1 MINVDDVKEII
12 AKIVPEE
19 TGESKLEQINYYDNI
34 LRNIESIF
42 TSIYYDT
49 SKIDSGKDE
58 IIITDKMTITF
69 TTTLNQKNNI
79 NKNLI
84 SINLGECE
92 DLLRNFYNLSK
103 NETLYM
109 KIMSITQDGM
119 KTKKV
124 EYDVYCKLKG
134 ANLIKLN
141 LTVCSNSKISILL
154 PFEITKNIDEY
165 NTSSGYYNDIC
176 YVTTSEEGTDITL
189 KDRKTNYFEDDKIVC
204 QEGCYFSKYDFI
216 NLIANCSCNAKESP
230 PSFADMAINKEKLL
244 YNFRDIKNFLNFNF
258 LFCYKKLFNKKGIL
272 NNYGCYLITIIIL
285 FHILDIFVF
294 YIKQFSSIKMKI
306 KYISYGINKNIKSDT
321 HKSIKNIK
329 SKNRYKNNKNF
340 KNYILTGKSDK
351 KTMITSRLITKKIL
365 NKTNK
370 GKKIIKKNIRIKN
383 SNINNNRKNKSK
395 EIKDVMEFIDEEIN
409 ILPYNLALKYDK
421 RNYCNYYISLLKTK
435 HNLLFSFLNNDYNSR
450 IVKIDLFIIG
460 FAIDYM
466 LNALFYNDD
475 TMHKI
480 YESKGQF
487 DLEVQIPIITYSF
500 LLSMLFHMPLDYLAL
515 PNDDIIT
522 FKQNKSKID
531 LIKRT
536 KYLIK
541 IISIKSFLYFIISF
555 LLLVFIWY
563 YISMFGVIYRNTQI
577 HLLKDTSMSFGLSLI
592 IPFFLYI
599 IPGFFRIPALS
610 NIKNKKECLYN
621 ISKALQW
628 F

>member
-1 MINVDDVKEII
+1 
-12 AKIVPEE
+12 
-19 TGESKLEQINYYDNI
+19 
-34 LRNIESIF
+34 
-42 TSIYYDT
+42 
-49 SKIDSGKDE
+49 
-58 IIITDKMTITF
+58 MT
-69 TTTLNQKNNI
+69 
-79 NKNLI
+79 
-84 SINLGECE
+84 
-92 DLLRNFYNLSK
+92 
-103 NETLYM
+103 
-109 KIMSITQDGM
+109 
-119 KTKKV
+119 
-124 EYDVYCKLKG
+124 
-134 ANLIKLN
+134 A
-141 LTVCSNSKISILL
+141 CSNSKISILL

-230 PSFADMAINKEKLL
+230 LSFADMAINKEKLL

-321 HKSIKNIK
+321 CKSIKNKK
-329 SKNRYKNNKNF
+329 SKNRNKNNKNF

-435 HNLLFSFLNNDYNSR
+435 HNLIFSFFNNDYNSR

-522 FKQNKSKID
+522 FKQNKSKIY

-577 HLLKDTSMSFGLSLI
+577 HLLKDI
-592 IPFFLYI
+592 
-599 IPGFFRIPALS
+599 
-610 NIKNKKECLYN
+610 
-621 ISKALQW
+621 
-628 F
+628 

>member
-1 MINVDDVKEII
+1 
-12 AKIVPEE
+12 
-19 TGESKLEQINYYDNI
+19 
-34 LRNIESIF
+34 
-42 TSIYYDT
+42 
-49 SKIDSGKDE
+49 
-58 IIITDKMTITF
+58 
-69 TTTLNQKNNI
+69 
-79 NKNLI
+79 
-84 SINLGECE
+84 
-92 DLLRNFYNLSK
+92 
-103 NETLYM
+103 
-109 KIMSITQDGM
+109 
-119 KTKKV
+119 
-124 EYDVYCKLKG
+124 
-134 ANLIKLN
+134 
-141 LTVCSNSKISILL
+141 
-154 PFEITKNIDEY
+154 
-165 NTSSGYYNDIC
+165 
-176 YVTTSEEGTDITL
+176 
-189 KDRKTNYFEDDKIVC
+189 
-204 QEGCYFSKYDFI
+204 
-216 NLIANCSCNAKESP
+216 
-230 PSFADMAINKEKLL
+230 
-244 YNFRDIKNFLNFNF
+244 
-258 LFCYKKLFNKKGIL
+258 
-272 NNYGCYLITIIIL
+272 
-285 FHILDIFVF
+285 
-294 YIKQFSSIKMKI
+294 
-306 KYISYGINKNIKSDT
+306 
-321 HKSIKNIK
+321 
-329 SKNRYKNNKNF
+329 
-340 KNYILTGKSDK
+340 
-351 KTMITSRLITKKIL
+351 
-365 NKTNK
+365 
-370 GKKIIKKNIRIKN
+370 
-383 SNINNNRKNKSK
+383 
-395 EIKDVMEFIDEEIN
+395 MEFIDEEIN

-515 PNDDIIT
+515 SNDDIIT